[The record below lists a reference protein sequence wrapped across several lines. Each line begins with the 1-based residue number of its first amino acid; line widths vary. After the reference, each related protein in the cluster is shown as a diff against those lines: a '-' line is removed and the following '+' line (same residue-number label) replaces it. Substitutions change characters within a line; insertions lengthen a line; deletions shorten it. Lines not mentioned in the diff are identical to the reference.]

1 MIRKFLLIII
11 LIFQCLFFYSF
22 AQKNKNILII
32 NSYHEGLSWTDQIT
46 KGITDELNKEFPS
59 AEIFIEYLD
68 SKRFIN
74 VDYEKELLA
83 FLKSKYKYLSL
94 DLLIVTD
101 DIAFEFLKQ
110 NRDSLSKNVPI
121 VFCGLNNYQECSDGI
136 TGIFEEVDYE
146 GNIKLIEQL
155 HPHYSK
161 IYFVVDDT
169 QTGNIIFLKATEK
182 LNTYIQNSKIE
193 FLRNL
198 SFDEMSDVISEL
210 DKNAVVFFTIYTKDS
225 KNNYLSYENSIT
237 KIKGNS
243 KLPFYGAWDFY
254 SDYGFVG
261 GSAVGGYLHGK
272 SAAKIG
278 ARILSGESVS
288 NIKPI
293 ISSTNYFFDCK
304 ELKKHGIKRNQLPP
318 GSSILNDP
326 FSFIKENKSQFIFF
340 GIIVVLLVTII
351 IILWGY
357 LIYRRKKMANEEKY
371 HKNLE
376 LTNQKLQQAI
386 EKAEE
391 ANRLKSAFLANMSHE
406 LRTPMNGIIGFSKL
420 LYENPETPLETRL
433 KFLNIVNKS
442 GYILLNLINDIID
455 LSKIEANQLRLH
467 YSNCRVNEI
476 MDELYSLY
484 LSERENTEKNQIQI
498 NVSKGS
504 EEPNF
509 AIYSDGNR
517 IRQVLYNL
525 LSNAL
530 KFTQQGTIDFGY
542 YIEQPQIVFF
552 VKDTGIGLS
561 QFECDIIF
569 ERFRQIDD
577 SSTRRYGGSGL
588 GLSIS
593 KGVVDSLHG
602 KIWVESEKSQGSTF
616 YFAIPYLMPKQ
627 EVKTSIADKKTT
639 LSYNWENFTILIVED
654 ARISFE
660 LLVKFID
667 GTKAKILHAID
678 GEVAVKMC
686 LENNTID
693 IVLMDIQ
700 LPIMDGLEA
709 TRLIKKEKPLLPIIA
724 QTANAMLD
732 DKKIISAAGCDDY
745 IAKPISKTE
754 LLEKINTFLVKSK
767 EIG

>member
-1 MIRKFLLIII
+1 MINKKSLITLFLLIG
-11 LIFQCLFFYSF
+11 LISNTI
-22 AQKNKNILII
+22 ATDSSKILII
-32 NSYHEGLSWTDQIT
+32 NSYHKGLSWTDKIT
-46 KGITDELNKEFPS
+46 EGITDEIKKESPYS
-59 AEIFIEYLD
+59 EIFIEYLD
-68 SKRFIN
+68 SKRFITN
-74 VDYEKELLA
+74 EFENNLLA
-83 FLKSKYKYLSL
+83 FLETKYKNFNL
-94 DLLIVTD
+94 DLVIVSD
-101 DIAFEFLKQ
+101 DIALQFLFNYKEALFG
-110 NRDSLSKNVPI
+110 NTPV
-121 VFCGLNNYQECSDGI
+121 VFCGINNFQKCPIGY
-136 TGIFEEVDYE
+136 TGVFEEIDYL
-146 GNIKLIEQL
+146 GNIKLIEKV
-155 HPHYSK
+155 HPNYSK

-169 QTGNIIFLKATEK
+169 ETGNIIYRKATVE
-182 LNTYIQNSKIE
+182 LNSYIKSSKVE

-198 SFDEMSDVISEL
+198 SFDEMNNSISRL
-210 DKNAVVFFTIYTKDS
+210 DDNAVVFFTIYTKDS
-225 KNNYLSYENSIT
+225 DNNYLSYENSLI
-237 KIKGNS
+237 KIRGDS
-243 KLPFYGAWDFY
+243 KIPIYGAWDFY
-254 SDYGFVG
+254 ANLGIVG
-261 GSAVGGYLHGK
+261 GSAISGYMQGNLAGK
-272 SAAKIG
+272 LAI
-278 ARILSGESVS
+278 RILKGDSIQKVNPVIAPTFFSFDYNEMKKFG
-288 NIKPI
+288 
-293 ISSTNYFFDCK
+293 IS
-304 ELKKHGIKRNQLPP
+304 KKQLPE
-318 GSSILNDP
+318 GSTVINTP
-326 FSFIKENKSQFIFF
+326 FSFITENRNQFIFF
-340 GIIVVLLVTII
+340 SIIIVLMLSII
-351 IILWGY
+351 IILWIY
-357 LIYRRKKMANEEKY
+357 LIYRRKKLANEKKY
-371 HKNLE
+371 HINLE
-376 LTNQKLQQAI
+376 LTNQRLQQAI

-467 YSNCRVNEI
+467 YSNCRVNDI

-530 KFTQQGTIDFGY
+530 KFTQQGSIDFGY

-561 QFECDIIF
+561 KFECDIIF

-602 KIWVESEKSQGSTF
+602 KIWVESEKTQGSTF
-616 YFAIPYLMPKQ
+616 YFSIPYLMPKQ
-627 EVKTSIADKKTT
+627 EVKTNISNKKTS

-660 LLVKFID
+660 LLVKFLD
-667 GTKAKILHAID
+667 GTKAKILHAVD
-678 GEVAVKMC
+678 GEEAVKMC
-686 LENNTID
+686 LENNSID
-693 IVLMDIQ
+693 VVLMDIQ